1 MDMPTHI
8 DNCITYFHNNLQSK
22 EIFDG
27 DETENS
33 ALKRKEMEDKAI
45 SFYFIEM
52 NKAIFAGEYLDL
64 NHEEKILLFEKE
76 LEQEDS
82 ELTNSIKTSLSY
94 LKNLIVYIDNK
105 LNAPNENLL
114 FSVFR
119 QHHKS
124 IQNPLLQDFVN
135 ITLGLAYADH
145 SFFNEA
151 ELKQNLILIRDELQ
165 KKKEVDN
172 TELKDIYEKLHSKC
186 SYLFYKLHKPNT
198 PHKFAID
205 FKVYNIN
212 NLNLLDDHTRDFGQL
227 FDSLKT
233 KTPSDY
239 ILQSE
244 GKLYKGP
251 LSSIDYILLAHYY
264 RTHQKNK
271 RQLINLIREFN
282 KFYIRKKKNKFIS
295 TFDEYAFDSVRN
307 YLNNCLFALKWSK
320 KDIVND
326 DIELLRK
333 DITHIQY
340 IQKSTNIQNY
350 HPYLKALQFLSNFF
364 NKKDALTHS
373 NIDSFNDLYADIL
386 INLKE
391 SIDWCIQRKFYPI
404 QLEKENCF
412 TKKDI
417 FIASSFS
424 MALDKEELYRLYQKY
439 SEIKQRGI
447 SLQDYLSHKKDLENI
462 ETDIKSFKRESFQYL
477 GIFSGIITFLFGSI
491 QLFGRTDITYTQ
503 SLTNILSLGLV
514 LCIFIALI
522 TITISLE
529 KKYRIW
535 GIISIVVIAIVFL
548 LCLMS
553 LFNSIY

>member
-1 MDMPTHI
+1 MDMPTHTEK
-8 DNCITYFHNNLQSK
+8 CITFFHENLKLMPKDDSLDSEDK
-22 EIFDG
+22 IL
-27 DETENS
+27 T
-33 ALKRKEMEDKAI
+33 RKEYEDKVVLY
-45 SFYFIEM
+45 YFIEM
-52 NKAIFAGEYLDL
+52 NEAIFAGEYINSDYGERISSL
-64 NHEEKILLFEKE
+64 EKE
-76 LEQEDS
+76 LEIEDS
-82 ELTNSIKTSLSY
+82 KFTNSIKISLSY
-94 LKNLIVYIDNK
+94 LKNLIIYINNK
-105 LNAPNENLL
+105 IKAPNEKLL

-119 QHHKS
+119 QRDKS
-124 IQNPLLQDFVN
+124 KQIPLLQDFVN

-172 TELKDIYEKLHSKC
+172 TDLKNIYEKLHSKC

-212 NLNLLDDHTRDFGQL
+212 DLNLLDDYTRDFGNF
-227 FDSLKT
+227 FDCLKT
-233 KTPSDY
+233 KTPSDH

-244 GKLYKGP
+244 SKLYKGN
-251 LSSIDYILLAHYY
+251 LTSIDYILLAHYY

-271 RQLINLIREFN
+271 RQLINLIRGFN
-282 KFYIRKKKNKFIS
+282 KFYVRKKKNKFIS

-320 KDIVND
+320 KDIAND

-350 HPYLKALQFLSNFF
+350 HPYLKALQFLSIFF
-364 NKKDALTHS
+364 THNGALTDS
-373 NIDSFNDLYADIL
+373 NIKSFNHLYSEIL
-386 INLKE
+386 NYLKE
-391 SIDWCIQRKFYPI
+391 SIDWCIQRRFYPI

-412 TKKDI
+412 TQKNI

-424 MALDKEELYRLYQKY
+424 PALDKEVLYQLYQEY

-447 SLQDYLSHKKDLENI
+447 SLQDYLSHKKELENI

-491 QLFGRTDITYTQ
+491 HLFGRTDITYTQ

-522 TITISLE
+522 TITIALE
-529 KKYRIW
+529 KKYRLW
-535 GIISIVVIAIVFL
+535 GIIFIIVIAIVFL
-548 LCLMS
+548 LSLIS
-553 LFNSIY
+553 LFNTI